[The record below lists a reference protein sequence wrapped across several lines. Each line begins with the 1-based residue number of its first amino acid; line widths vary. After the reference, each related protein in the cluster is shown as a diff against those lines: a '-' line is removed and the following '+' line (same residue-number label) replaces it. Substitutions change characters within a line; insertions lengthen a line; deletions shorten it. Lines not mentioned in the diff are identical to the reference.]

1 MKVLVTGAN
10 GFIGSELVRRLL
22 EQNHEVR
29 CLIHRS
35 KNLVEN
41 LGAEL
46 VKGSITDQDS
56 LPAAVDGAEVVWH
69 LAGSGRAGDWGT
81 RSWFFEQ
88 NADGTRNLVDAAIKA
103 GVRRFVQ
110 VSSLAVH
117 RFTGHLDADENTP
130 ADQEKYAY
138 GASKLAAERYVRK
151 VGDARLIET
160 VIVRPAVVVFGPEDT
175 TAFVHMAP
183 MLQKGRWTHVKGG
196 KPFLCYTYVSNLA
209 DGLLLAGTHEKAAG
223 ETFNLT
229 DDLQIRWKEFISAVV
244 HAFEA
249 EERAMSFP
257 VPVARAAGVTLEAVF
272 KLFRTRNPP
281 PITDYRTALVSKDF
295 HFSCAKAK
303 RVLGYRP
310 RVSFHEGLVR
320 TVKWYRQWKKN
331 ESN

>member
-1 MKVLVTGAN
+1 VVKVLVTGAN

-22 EQNHEVR
+22 EQGHQVR

-35 KNLVEN
+35 KDRIKDLDVHLVQGSVTDK
-41 LGAEL
+41 LG
-46 VKGSITDQDS
+46 
-56 LPAAVDGAEVVWH
+56 LPAAVDGVEVVWH
-69 LAGSGRAGDWGT
+69 LAGSGRAGDWGS
-81 RSWFFEQ
+81 RKWFFEQ
-88 NADGTRNLVDAAIKA
+88 NADGTRNLLDAAVEA

-138 GASKLAAERYVRK
+138 GASKLAAERYVQK
-151 VGDARLIET
+151 AGDARLIET

-175 TAFVHMAP
+175 TAFIHMAP
-183 MLQKGRWTHVKGG
+183 MLEKGRWTHVKGG
-196 KPFLCYTYVSNLA
+196 KPFLCYTYVSNLV

-223 ETFNLT
+223 ETFNIT
-229 DDLQIRWKEFISAVV
+229 DDLQIRWKEFIGAVV
-244 HAFEA
+244 HAFEVDQ
-249 EERAMSFP
+249 RTMSFP
-257 VPVARAAGVTLEAVF
+257 VPVARAAGISLEAVF
-272 KLFRTRNPP
+272 KLFHTKKPP

-303 RVLGYRP
+303 RMLGYRP

-320 TVKWYRQWKKN
+320 TVEWYRKWKKK
-331 ESN
+331 